1 MPNLSSSTTLKAMP
15 FSDKDMIAASE
26 LREYVYCEKS
36 WFLARQGFA
45 VSREAQAQRDTGIA
59 YHEQR
64 AADAVKGTHS
74 RTVIWIVFLVAAAL
88 LLVALYAL
96 RLGGS

>member
-1 MPNLSSSTTLKAMP
+1 MP

-26 LREYVYCEKS
+26 LREYIYCEKA

-45 VSREAQAQRDTGIA
+45 VSREAQAQRDAGVV

-64 AADAVKGTHS
+64 AADTVTGTHS
-74 RTVIWIVFLVAAAL
+74 RTVIWILLLVAAAIL
-88 LLVALYAL
+88 LLAIYAL
-96 RLGGS
+96 HSGGS